1 MQPHYSPSSHENV
14 TPSSGTS
21 PLAYYYVRNKVFT
34 PYHMWCD
41 LIDHPPTSQ
50 TFFFDKY
57 VVLDRPQTSIVLST
71 ESCKND
77 YIFWVYVQ

>member
-1 MQPHYSPSSHENV
+1 
-14 TPSSGTS
+14 
-21 PLAYYYVRNKVFT
+21 
-34 PYHMWCD
+34 

-77 YIFWVYVQ
+77 YIFWVYDWDIPEFFFILLF